1 MATWFAQ
8 NSSVNIDSVNQWN
21 SAANGSGSWLT
32 WASLGAADILVAN
45 GKTSITINVNVTCA
59 KLTTAAT
66 GGTAGGG
73 FIKAAG
79 VTITATIEAGTTACV
94 TRNAAGADSYIIG
107 DCNSTSSNA
116 VAFTNASTGT
126 VYITGNGNG
135 GTGSSA
141 RAILNSSTGTI
152 ILTGNGVA
160 GNNTNGHAID
170 NSGNGTVTVTGNVT
184 GGQYNANGVNNAAAG
199 VVTVTGTATG
209 GALASETALSRTS
222 HGIQNRST
230 GTVTLNGSAV
240 GGGNPQSFG
249 LYNSDA
255 GTVYMNG
262 TITASN
268 SSPGV
273 GNVAVNGNT
282 VGLLILNTSSLT
294 SSSSGMIPIESA
306 KTLMHESN
314 AMDFTFR
321 VNNAGVPGVARTLYT
336 GGVNLNQPAVANV
349 RSGTVFGASNEY
361 TGTLAVPSASLV
373 ALGVSTDN
381 TTGTYNPQPA
391 LLIDTTIAVR
401 TSETVFTLT
410 AGSTD
415 DSAYVGQTVIVTK
428 NGSTTRKEIGTVSA
442 YVGSTKQITLSSDPG
457 VMTIAA
463 GDAICIFAGSS
474 SGGGGGGLDAAG
486 VRAAVGLA
494 SANLDAQLSDISTK
508 TANLPSDPADQSI
521 IVAATEAILTAVDG
535 VQSDTNDIQTR
546 IPVAL
551 DGGRIAAVLDSTATA
566 ALVDLI
572 WDEPLTGATH
582 NVATSSGKRLRQTT
596 AFQQID
602 STVIDASAT
611 TTTFVTGLT
620 SSVDNFYNDSMLVF
634 TDGALAGQVRAIYD
648 YIGATKTIVLAEA
661 LTSAPVNG
669 VAFAIV
675 SLHIHPVSQIQSGL
689 ATSAALATESTKIN
703 RIEAVATGT
712 VTGAGTSTEVFVGPS
727 ATLTITVD
735 SSGNR
740 SAVVVT

>member
-1 MATWFAQ
+1 MANRYAVATGNWSSLATWDGGASLPGAGDTVRPNGFTVTIDQ
-8 NSSVNIDSVNQWN
+8 NITVTELRNNASAPASSGGSFNLAVGWTITANIIGSGAGTPCVAYSGSGGTRYIVGNITGDTGYAVTTSSQDLLVITGNITCTNNYKALYGPSSINASITGNLTAGTTSGGNAIDCAGTNNLAVTGSVTSSVNN
-21 SAANGSGSWLT
+21 AA
-32 WASLGAADILVAN
+32 
-45 GKTSITINVNVTCA
+45 IN
-59 KLTTAAT
+59 AT
-66 GGTAGGG
+66 G
-73 FIKAAG
+73 
-79 VTITATIEAGTTACV
+79 AGTI
-94 TRNAAGADSYIIG
+94 SI
-107 DCNSTSSNA
+107 
-116 VAFTNASTGT
+116 
-126 VYITGNGNG
+126 
-135 GTGSSA
+135 
-141 RAILNSSTGTI
+141 
-152 ILTGNGVA
+152 
-160 GNNTNGHAID
+160 
-170 NSGNGTVTVTGNVT
+170 NGTVT
-184 GGQYNANGVNNAAAG
+184 ASSAFAG
-199 VVTVTGTATG
+199 IV
-209 GALASETALSRTS
+209 
-222 HGIQNRST
+222 
-230 GTVTLNGSAV
+230 
-240 GGGNPQSFG
+240 
-249 LYNSDA
+249 
-255 GTVYMNG
+255 
-262 TITASN
+262 
-268 SSPGV
+268 
-273 GNVAVNGNT
+273 
-282 VGLLILNTSSLT
+282 
-294 SSSSGMIPIESA
+294 SSSSSCTIIANGDLVAGGNGKQPLYVNGPLWISA
-306 KTLMHESN
+306 SATISH
-314 AMDFTFR
+314 AYPR
-321 VNNAGVPGVARTLYT
+321 NNAGIAGALRYLYT
-336 GGVNLNQPAVANV
+336 GGVNLGQPVVANV
-349 RSGTVFGASNEY
+349 RSGTVYGASSEY

-521 IVAATEAILTAVDG
+521 IVAATAAILTAVDG

-689 ATSAALATESTKIN
+689 ATSAALATESTKIS